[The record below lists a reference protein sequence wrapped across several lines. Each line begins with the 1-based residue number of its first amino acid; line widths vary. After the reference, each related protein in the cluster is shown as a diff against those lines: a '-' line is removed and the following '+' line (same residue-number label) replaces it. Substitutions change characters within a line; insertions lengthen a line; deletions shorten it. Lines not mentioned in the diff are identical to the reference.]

1 MSTITKEVIALLKQ
15 RNMTG
20 RQLVNE
26 LGVEDEHNLV
36 HCVLTHLKK
45 RKAVVAVG
53 KAVEKTITGK
63 SRLVSLYGF
72 VEPLKPY
79 KPREQGKGKKRYY
92 RVDLDKASNKDRYL
106 TMLMKRNPQFLLYAK
121 ELGITKA
128 HYDRA

>member
-1 MSTITKEVIALLKQ
+1 MTTITKEVIALLKH

-20 RQLVNE
+20 RQLVLE
-26 LGVEDEHNLV
+26 LGVEDEPNLV

-45 RKAVVAVG
+45 RKAVIAVG
-53 KAVEKTITGK
+53 RTVEYTSTGK
-63 SRLVSLYGF
+63 SRLVSLYAYS
-72 VEPLKPY
+72 EPSKPY
-79 KPREQGKGKKRYY
+79 KPRAQGKGKKRYY

-128 HYDRA
+128 HYG

>member
-20 RQLVNE
+20 RQLVIE
-26 LGVEDEHNLV
+26 LGVEDEPNLV

-45 RKAVVAVG
+45 RKAVIAVG

-79 KPREQGKGKKRYY
+79 KPRAQGKGKKRYY

-128 HYDRA
+128 HYG

>member
-1 MSTITKEVIALLKQ
+1 MTTITKEVIALLKD

-20 RQLVNE
+20 RQLVLE
-26 LGVEDEHNLV
+26 LGVEDEPNLV

-45 RKAVVAVG
+45 RKAVIAVG

-79 KPREQGKGKKRYY
+79 TPRKQGKGKKRYY

-106 TMLMKRNPQFLLYAK
+106 SLLLKKNPQFLLYTN
-121 ELGITKA
+121 ELGIKRG
-128 HYDRA
+128 HYDKN

>member
-1 MSTITKEVIALLKQ
+1 MSTITKEVIAILKQ

-20 RQLVNE
+20 RQLVIE
-26 LGVEDEHNLV
+26 LGVEDEPNLV

-45 RKAVVAVG
+45 RKAVISVG

-79 KPREQGKGKKRYY
+79 KPRKQGKGKKRYY

-106 TMLMKRNPQFLLYAK
+106 TMLMKRNPQFLLYAN

-128 HYDRA
+128 HYDKN

>member
-1 MSTITKEVIALLKQ
+1 MTSVTMEVIALLKH

-20 RQLVNE
+20 KDIIIE
-26 LGVEDEHNLV
+26 LGVEDEPNLV

-45 RKAVVAVG
+45 RKAVIAVG
-53 KAVEKTITGK
+53 KTVEKTITGK

-79 KPREQGKGKKRYY
+79 KPRKQGKGKKRYY

-128 HYDRA
+128 HYDKN